1 MTSVPHPV
9 VLVPRFKPRPWG
21 GRNLAALW
29 GKALPPD
36 VPIGE
41 AWELVS
47 LPGDEST
54 VRDGP
59 LAGRTLADLVALWG
73 ADLLGAAP
81 LVADRFPL
89 LIKFLDAAQ
98 NLSIQVHP
106 KPAADDPLGWQ
117 PGIKHESWYVLH
129 AAPGARLYAGLRDG
143 VGPTDIAQA
152 MGKAAI
158 VDLLVAWPVQVGE
171 CYTLP
176 SGTLHALGA
185 GLVVAEVQT
194 PSDVTYRAYDWD
206 RAGLDGRPRE
216 LHIEAAIA
224 NTRYDVTPAM
234 VRPPVERVAT
244 ALGTGQRVA
253 RTARYVMDVYDT
265 PTERRVNVP
274 AGELRVWMVL
284 EGAVGL
290 ETAAVST
297 HARAGDVVLIPAAAS
312 VAATVQAG
320 SRWLDVTLPTADA
333 NR

>member
-1 MTSVPHPV
+1 MTAVPQSVV
-9 VLVPRFKPRPWG
+9 FVPRFKPRPWG
-21 GRNLAALW
+21 GRRLAALW
-29 GKALPPD
+29 GKALPAE

-59 LAGRTLADLVALWG
+59 LAGRTLAELVALWG
-73 ADLLGAAP
+73 VDLLGAVP

-106 KPAADDPLGWQ
+106 KPAADDPMGWQ
-117 PGIKHESWYVLH
+117 PGIKHESWYVVH
-129 AAPGARLYAGLRDG
+129 AEPGARLYAGLREG
-143 VGPTDIAQA
+143 VGPADIVGA
-152 MGKAAI
+152 MGTAAI
-158 VDLLVAWPVQVGE
+158 VDLLSAWPVQVGE

-206 RAGLDGRPRE
+206 RAGLDGRPRK
-216 LHIEAAIA
+216 LHVEAAVA

-234 VRPPVERVAT
+234 IRPPVEPVTT
-244 ALGTGQRVA
+244 ALGTGRRVA
-253 RTARYVMDVYDT
+253 QTARYIMDVHDAVAD
-265 PTERRVNVP
+265 RRIQVP
-274 AGELRVWMVL
+274 AGELRVWIVL
-284 EGAVGL
+284 DGGL
-290 ETAAVST
+290 RLGVDGGEMDV
-297 HARAGDVVLIPAAAS
+297 RAGDAALVPAATAPE
-312 VAATVQAG
+312 ALARAG
-320 SRWLDVTLPTADA
+320 SRWLDVTLPTAVG
-333 NR
+333 RR